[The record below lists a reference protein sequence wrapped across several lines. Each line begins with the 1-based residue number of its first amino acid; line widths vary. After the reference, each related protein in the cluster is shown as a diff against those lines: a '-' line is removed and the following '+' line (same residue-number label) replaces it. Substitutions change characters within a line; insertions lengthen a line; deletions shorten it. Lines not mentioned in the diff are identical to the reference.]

1 MQGIQRI
8 ADKGFVYPSSCSF
21 LYRMAE
27 EESKSLQRHLDN
39 LSYFRHSIKTHE
51 QQRQQQLHHFIK

>member
-39 LSYFRHSIKTHE
+39 LHISDIVLKHMNSNDNNNYII
-51 QQRQQQLHHFIK
+51 L